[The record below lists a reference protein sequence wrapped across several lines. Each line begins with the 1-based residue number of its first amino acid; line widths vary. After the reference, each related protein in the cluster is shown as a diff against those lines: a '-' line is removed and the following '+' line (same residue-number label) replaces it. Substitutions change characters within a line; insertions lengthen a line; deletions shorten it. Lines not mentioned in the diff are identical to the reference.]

1 MRDSPDS
8 TREFQDSGGPKL
20 AEGHTQA
27 ALSLQIFTA
36 VLMVG
41 PCVFLGI
48 VVCINQGSFGTEPNI
63 TAWFA
68 IGVALVLFVLHLL
81 ITGKQM
87 WRNPVAQ
94 INSDE
99 DWKQHST
106 DQLAV
111 LMKLLQGRKIV
122 ACALLEGAIFF
133 NLIIYLVSGLGGN
146 LAAAVFLILTV
157 AARFLTRSRVESW
170 IESASYEIGA
180 R

>member
-8 TREFQDSGGPKL
+8 TREFQDSGGPTL
-20 AEGHTQA
+20 AEGHTPA

-48 VVCINQGSFGTEPNI
+48 VVCINQRSFETEPNI

-68 IGVALVLFVLHLL
+68 IGVALVLFGLHLL

-87 WRNPVAQ
+87 SRNPVAP
-94 INSDE
+94 INPDE
-99 DWKQHST
+99 NWKQHST

-111 LMKLLQGRKIV
+111 LMKSLQGRTIV
-122 ACALLEGAIFF
+122 ACALIEGAIFF
-133 NLIIYLVSGLGGN
+133 NLIIYQVSGLRGN

-157 AARFLTRSRVESW
+157 TARFPTRSRVESW